1 MKHAD
6 ATDFD
11 LPDFIE
17 VGNEDERAGAGSTLP
32 QDLFPL
38 GVPAG
43 PAASVGS
50 QSRIQVPD
58 VDFSQTAPND
68 FSATLPPEQ
77 ADAASAATV
86 RQGSEPAPAQAIVAG
101 LGSAGRL
108 RSDGPQP
115 KRVLVVDDDLTARL
129 YMRSRLMLRGN
140 VQLFEACSGPEGL
153 KILQTQ
159 PAFDAVLLDVDMG
172 LQNGYEVCKAVRN
185 WVRNQGGLQPKIY
198 IITSR
203 TSMLDKMRAKM
214 AGADAFLSKPPMP
227 AELAKLLVHL

>member
-1 MKHAD
+1 MKRAG
-6 ATDFD
+6 AADFD

-17 VGNEDERAGAGSTLP
+17 ASNEDERSGAGSTLP

-38 GVPAG
+38 GVPGAPAG
-43 PAASVGS
+43 AADKPQIRLPAANASGAGAT
-50 QSRIQVPD
+50 
-58 VDFSQTAPND
+58 DFQN
-68 FSATLPPEQ
+68 TLPPEQ
-77 ADAASAATV
+77 AKPPSAAEV
-86 RQGSEPAPAQAIVAG
+86 RQSDQRPAAQAIVAG
-101 LGSAGRL
+101 HGANGRL
-108 RSDGPQP
+108 PTDGPKP

-140 VQLFEACSGPEGL
+140 VQLFEASSGPEGL

-172 LQNGYEVCKAVRN
+172 IQNGYEVCKAVRT
-185 WVRNQGGLQPKIY
+185 WVRKQGGLQPTIY

-214 AGADAFLSKPPMP
+214 AGADTFLSKPPMP
-227 AELAKLLVHL
+227 AELASLLAKL